1 MTRILLL
8 GRTGQVGWEL
18 NRSLL
23 PLGEVI
29 APSRAEA
36 DFSRPESL
44 RQIVRNAGA
53 EIIVNAAAYTAV
65 DKAESEESLAHLVNA
80 DAPAVLAEEANR
92 SNAILV
98 HYSTDYVFDGTK
110 PEPYVEDDKPN
121 PINAY
126 GRTKLEGERN
136 IQNSGC
142 KHLIFRT
149 SWVYSS
155 RGQNFAKTVLRLAQR
170 CEELRIVADQVGAP
184 TSARFIADVT
194 SQILSKM
201 QPIDSLGTDEA
212 AGTYHLT
219 PISST
224 SWHGFA
230 NAVLEDEK
238 NSLRKSITLPKLIPI
253 TTADYP
259 LPTPRPKNSRLNCD
273 KLSTRFGIHL
283 PHWEVVARLCL
294 GEITERG
301 GGN

>member
-53 EIIVNAAAYTAV
+53 EIVVNAAAYTAV

-80 DAPAVLAEEANR
+80 DAPTVLAEEASR

-98 HYSTDYVFDGTK
+98 HYSTDYIFDGTK

-126 GRTKLEGERN
+126 GRTKLAGEQN
-136 IQNSGC
+136 IQNVGC

-155 RGQNFAKTVLRLAQR
+155 RGQNFVKTILRLAQQR
-170 CEELRIVADQVGAP
+170 DELRIVADQVGAP

-194 SQILSKM
+194 SQILSKI
-201 QPIDSLGTDEA
+201 QPTDSLRAAEA
-212 AGTYHLT
+212 SGAYHLT
-219 PISST
+219 PFSFT

-230 NAVLEDEK
+230 NAVLEAEK
-238 NSLRKSITLPKLIPI
+238 SSLRNSINLRKLVPI
-253 TTADYP
+253 TTAEYP
-259 LPTPRPKNSRLNCD
+259 LPAPRPKNSRLNCD
-273 KLSTRFGIHL
+273 KLRTRFGIHL

>member
-44 RQIVRNAGA
+44 RQIVRESGA
-53 EIIVNAAAYTAV
+53 EIIVNCAAYTAV
-65 DKAESEESLAHLVNA
+65 DKAESEESLAHIVNA

-126 GRTKLEGERN
+126 GRTKLAGEQN
-136 IQNSGC
+136 IQNVGC

-155 RGQNFAKTVLRLAQR
+155 RGQNFVKTILRLAQQR
-170 CEELRIVADQVGAP
+170 DELRIVADQVGAP

-194 SQILSKM
+194 SQILSKI
-201 QPIDSLGTDEA
+201 QPTDSLRA
-212 AGTYHLT
+212 AETSGAYHLT
-219 PISST
+219 PFNFT

-230 NAVLEDEK
+230 NAILEAEK
-238 NSLRKSITLPKLIPI
+238 SSLRKSINLPKLIPI
-253 TTADYP
+253 TTAEYP
-259 LPTPRPKNSRLNCD
+259 LPAPRPKNSRLNCD

-283 PHWEVVARLCL
+283 SDWEIAVRLCL
-294 GEITERG
+294 TEIAERAIV
-301 GGN
+301 

>member
-8 GRTGQVGWEL
+8 GRTSQVGWEL

-23 PLGEVI
+23 PLGEVV
-29 APSRAEA
+29 ALSRAEA
-36 DFSRPESL
+36 DFFHPESL

-53 EIIVNAAAYTAV
+53 EIIVNAVAYTAV

-92 SNAILV
+92 SNAMLV

-110 PEPYVEDDKPN
+110 PEPYAEDDKPN

-126 GRTKLEGERN
+126 GRTKLAGEQN
-136 IQNSGC
+136 ILNTGC

-155 RGQNFAKTVLRLAQR
+155 RGQNFVKTILRLAQQR
-170 CEELRIVADQVGAP
+170 DELRIVADQLGAP

-194 SQILSKM
+194 SQILSKI
-201 QPIDSLGTDEA
+201 QTIDSLGADEA
-212 AGTYHLT
+212 IGTYHLT
-219 PISST
+219 ALHFT
-224 SWHGFA
+224 SWHKFA
-230 NAVLEDEK
+230 QTILESEK
-238 NSLRKSITLPKLIPI
+238 SPFRDSFNLPKLIPI
-253 TTADYP
+253 TTAEYP
-259 LPTPRPKNSRLNCD
+259 LPAPRPKNSRLNCD

-294 GEITERG
+294 GEITERD

>member
-29 APSRAEA
+29 APSRGEA

-53 EIIVNAAAYTAV
+53 EIIINAAAYTAV

-80 DAPAVLAEEANR
+80 DAPAVLAEEAKR
-92 SNAILV
+92 SNSILV

-149 SWVYSS
+149 SWVYAS
-155 RGQNFAKTVLRLAQR
+155 RGQNFVKTILRLAQQR
-170 CEELRIVADQVGAP
+170 DELRIVADQVGTP

-194 SQILSKM
+194 SQILSKI
-201 QPIDSLGTDEA
+201 QPPDSLRAAEA
-212 AGTYHLT
+212 SGAYHLT
-219 PISST
+219 PFNFT

-230 NAVLEDEK
+230 NAILEAEK
-238 NSLRKSITLPKLIPI
+238 SGLRKSINLPKLIPV
-253 TTADYP
+253 TTAEYP
-259 LPTPRPKNSRLNCD
+259 LPAPRPKNSRLNCD
-273 KLSTRFGIHL
+273 KLSTRFGIPL
-283 PHWEVVARLCL
+283 SDWKIALRLCL
-294 GEITERG
+294 TEIAERAIV
-301 GGN
+301 